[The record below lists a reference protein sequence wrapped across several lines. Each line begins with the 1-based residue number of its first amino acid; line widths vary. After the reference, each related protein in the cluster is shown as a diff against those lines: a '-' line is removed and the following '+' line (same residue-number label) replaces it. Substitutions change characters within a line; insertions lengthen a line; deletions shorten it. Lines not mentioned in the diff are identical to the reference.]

1 MAGSI
6 SSDDLPQD
14 GFRIIYRCLQL
25 GVGQLYATRGCAGH
39 WLHLRR
45 PNRRAT
51 DLLPC
56 LRWWFFK
63 GQLSFP
69 GFTKRREKSRQM
81 SEIPTCQVSHLSSLS
96 VSSFHTAPRPR
107 PPQCS
112 LWKASVYILGAAGSN
127 IVFMAVLSDSVVLAV
142 HRINSDGTGAS
153 QFSEFDAQMSA
164 IARLH
169 HHAAPCCLRP
179 NQARGKPPH
188 SP

>member
-1 MAGSI
+1 MYKLLKDRPIDHTIKVRESFRRCPPLFRLPQSMEAMAGSI

-69 GFTKRREKSRQM
+69 GFTKVTSTSNQEGPFGYASWYLTALI
-81 SEIPTCQVSHLSSLS
+81 SSSLVLLSS
-96 VSSFHTAPRPR
+96 
-107 PPQCS
+107 
-112 LWKASVYILGAAGSN
+112 I
-127 IVFMAVLSDSVVLAV
+127 
-142 HRINSDGTGAS
+142 
-153 QFSEFDAQMSA
+153 
-164 IARLH
+164 
-169 HHAAPCCLRP
+169 
-179 NQARGKPPH
+179 
-188 SP
+188 